1 MLKSYPVDLWEIFI
15 HIDTTLKHLW
25 LSTMTWP
32 TSDACACAWNVSSVK
47 TLNSLS
53 STMAPSTDLLLMVTS
68 IRNTFMVI
76 FNSTEILMMMMM
88 MLRKAR
94 DLKLTQFIPPVF
106 PRVVSERVKNDP
118 KIQPVL
124 ASWWWWW
131 SWLRMH
137 KIMMMMK
144 MWIPRS
150 WQCWQSDDDIF
161 EMLVVSL
168 PRPGWFV
175 YLCLRETESV
185 SIFFPLNRHEKF
197 LVIQVCGT
205 ENVPLVMWRCMPE
218 SEKCFRA
225 NDWALKVLV
234 HGIFFLVE
242 MHDLCQNI
250 PTKWGCYF
258 RLSQF
263 GNFLVQCTCT
273 ITSI

>member
-1 MLKSYPVDLWEIFI
+1 MLKSCPVDLWKIFI

-53 STMAPSTDLLLMVTS
+53 STMAPQTDLLLMVTS
-68 IRNTFMVI
+68 IRNTFMFI

-118 KIQPVL
+118 KIQVVL

-131 SWLRMH
+131 SWTRMH
-137 KIMMMMK
+137 ND
-144 MWIPRS
+144 
-150 WQCWQSDDDIF
+150 DDDIF
-161 EMLVVSL
+161 EMSL

-175 YLCLRETESV
+175 YLCLRERESV
-185 SIFFPLNRHEKF
+185 SIFFPLNRHE
-197 LVIQVCGT
+197 
-205 ENVPLVMWRCMPE
+205 
-218 SEKCFRA
+218 
-225 NDWALKVLV
+225 
-234 HGIFFLVE
+234 
-242 MHDLCQNI
+242 
-250 PTKWGCYF
+250 
-258 RLSQF
+258 
-263 GNFLVQCTCT
+263 
-273 ITSI
+273 